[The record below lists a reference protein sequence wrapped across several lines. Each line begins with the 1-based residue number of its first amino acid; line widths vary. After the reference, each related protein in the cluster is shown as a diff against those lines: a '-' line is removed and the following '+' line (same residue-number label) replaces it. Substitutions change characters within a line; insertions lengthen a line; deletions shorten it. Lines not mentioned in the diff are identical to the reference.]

1 MFTIYLVD
9 QQPIVTLGLQKL
21 ISESRANCICHS
33 FSTSQAFL
41 KATKNSSPDIVIS
54 DASFTDGCGIELMQT
69 LKSTHP
75 QVWVLFFT
83 MHAQSW
89 RVREII
95 KAKASGIVHKTSPV
109 IEISHALSNISKGKT
124 YYCPKIK
131 DIIINLS
138 SETENIFL
146 THRERQVLKLIAKGY
161 ISSQIASE
169 LCISENT
176 VETHRRNLF
185 QKFHIK
191 NCTNLLSKAFDLGYI
206 GY

>member
-1 MFTIYLVD
+1 MYSVYLVD
-9 QQPIVTLGLQKL
+9 QQPIVTLGLQKI
-21 ISESRANCICHS
+21 ISESRFTCTCHS
-33 FSTSQAFL
+33 FNSSQAFL
-41 KATKNSSPDIVIS
+41 KATKNISPDIVIS
-54 DASFTDGCGIELMQT
+54 DACFADGCGIELMQT
-69 LKSTHP
+69 IKNFHH
-75 QVWVLFFT
+75 QVKVLFYT

-95 KAKASGIVHKTSPV
+95 KSKANGIVHKTSPV

-124 YYCPKIK
+124 YYCSKIK

-138 SETENIFL
+138 TETENIYL
-146 THRERQVLKLIAKGY
+146 THRERQVLKLIARGH
-161 ISSQIASE
+161 ISSQIAAE

-185 QKFHIK
+185 QKFHVK
-191 NCTNLLSKAFDLGYI
+191 NSTNLLSKAFDLGYI